1 MPVVSGGMGHSLSM
15 ESKMSKI
22 AGDLDDATR
31 KKKLI
36 AEGEFF
42 RVGIMHAKSQVA
54 HALQPKEL
62 LHDAVQHAVSF
73 ATSRVENMLSP
84 SGMRL
89 QTIMPYVLT
98 VFSFLKGKPGKEG
111 KRSKRLL
118 KPGLVLG
125 TVASAA
131 IALVLRRRA
140 AQHANDHY

>member
-1 MPVVSGGMGHSLSM
+1 M

-22 AGDLDDATR
+22 AGDLDDASR

-62 LHDAVQHAVSF
+62 LHDAVQHAVGY
-73 ATSRVENMLSP
+73 ATSRVESLLSP

-98 VFSFLKGKPGKEG
+98 AFSYFKG
-111 KRSKRLL
+111 KRSKRSGLL
-118 KPGLVLG
+118 KPTLLLG

-131 IALVLRRRA
+131 IAFVMRRNA
-140 AQHANDHY
+140 ARNADHSY